1 MRLVMSPAEYH
12 GGSTILCAEQ
22 EIKTGFH
29 DLLASLQAHGLL
41 WALTLIVMLEEDAA
55 MLAFVFS

>member
-1 MRLVMSPAEYH
+1 MPAPSEYD
-12 GGSTILCAEQ
+12 GASQPSLPELK
-22 EIKTGFH
+22 IKPDFQ
-29 DLLASLQAHGLL
+29 DLLALLQAHGLL

>member
-1 MRLVMSPAEYH
+1 MADRKSC
-12 GGSTILCAEQ
+12 STEP
-22 EIKTGFH
+22 EIKANLH

>member
-1 MRLVMSPAEYH
+1 
-12 GGSTILCAEQ
+12 
-22 EIKTGFH
+22 
-29 DLLASLQAHGLL
+29 LLASLQAHSLL

>member
-1 MRLVMSPAEYH
+1 MPPAEYH
-12 GGSTILCAEQ
+12 GGSTILCTEQ
-22 EIKTGFH
+22 QIKNGLH